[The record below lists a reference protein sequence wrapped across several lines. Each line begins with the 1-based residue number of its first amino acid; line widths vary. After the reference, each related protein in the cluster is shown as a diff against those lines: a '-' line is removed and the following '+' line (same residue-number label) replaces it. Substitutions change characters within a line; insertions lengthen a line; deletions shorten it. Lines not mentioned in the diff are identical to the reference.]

1 MTTGDRLRPFAIRR
15 IGLLDPPRS
24 AAAGIKDPRQ
34 RSRALDPRPGGVGQ
48 IWTKASR
55 RDSTTYIYRPKT
67 RLSNRVRAWPPSRSA
82 TTRRSR
88 RSRGLGHSRDLIPG
102 VPRHLE
108 SPGTTPA
115 PPTYLTE

>member
-55 RDSTTYIYRPKT
+55 RDSTTYIYR
-67 RLSNRVRAWPPSRSA
+67 
-82 TTRRSR
+82 RRPGCRTVSEPGRQVGQPR
-88 RSRGLGHSRDLIPG
+88 REEADAVEGWGTPG
-102 VPRHLE
+102 I
-108 SPGTTPA
+108 
-115 PPTYLTE
+115 